1 MPRFRVNN
9 LSISLSD
16 KFGDQVLIPTPDD
29 WHICNWPFTCHQFVS
44 KCYHWPSCGW
54 FSGCGWWYSIID
66 CPGRT
71 VVACPGPSVLIE
83 EPEGQLINPVAEA
96 DMLDQMREQL
106 EAALKE
112 VERRGLVLEQHTKPR
127 TREQAAAMEQQ
138 LTQAL
143 EELKR
148 ASRDLE

>member
-1 MPRFRVNN
+1 M
-9 LSISLSD
+9 
-16 KFGDQVLIPTPDD
+16 
-29 WHICNWPFTCHQFVS
+29 
-44 KCYHWPSCGW
+44 
-54 FSGCGWWYSIID
+54 
-66 CPGRT
+66 
-71 VVACPGPSVLIE
+71 IE